1 MSDYLI
7 VLTASHRIHRMP
19 IDDIKSQRRGGLG
32 KTCASMKCPESPDGF
47 DRVIDVVQAPEEAD
61 LLLFSVVGRCHKVKV
76 ADIPLGNGSTAGTKL
91 ADVLLEEE
99 QQSNKRLSNIVR
111 ITMMVPIH
119 EGLKR
124 EDGFT
129 PYITLATKMGL
140 VKRLALGE
148 CIVVNRFDGSS
159 IIQLEPRDGME
170 MDEVVSAAFCG
181 EDDDLWM
188 ASSNGH
194 VARVSVSHVPVLGR
208 RAKGVHGMELNLSDG
223 ERLTSMIA
231 TQHRVGATM
240 TTVYEHG
247 YGNKVD
253 TEAFTVHDRDTKGV
267 QAAPVGAAIAA
278 LVQSE
283 PGQDLIIVTSTGRLI
298 RIGEEDVPLYKS
310 RDAVG
315 VKVIEVGQKVVKA
328 MAVGTPNSKN
338 PYHRGIKQALRHHE
352 STPKTNDPTT
362 AATETIPPAET
373 VEITGTDITTSTTS
387 HTTTTGS
394 ESTADY
400 THTAPQ
406 PPKQRGLM
414 GTLRRIFRNL
424 FG

>member
-7 VLTASHRIHRMP
+7 VLTDSHRIHRMP

-99 QQSNKRLSNIVR
+99 HQSSKSLSYIVR

-119 EGLKR
+119 DGLKR

-129 PYITLATKMGL
+129 PYITLATKLGL

-148 CIVVNRFDGSS
+148 CIVVNRLYGSS
-159 IIQLEPRDGME
+159 IIQLEQRGGME
-170 MDEVVSAAFCG
+170 MDEVISASFCG

-188 ASSNGH
+188 ASNNGH
-194 VARVSVSHVPVLGR
+194 VARVAVSHVPILGR
-208 RAKGVHGMELNLSDG
+208 RAKGVHGMELKLSDG
-223 ERLTSMIA
+223 ERLTSMITTLHKDEA
-231 TQHRVGATM
+231 TL
-240 TTVYEHG
+240 TTLYEHG
-247 YGNKVD
+247 FGSKVD
-253 TEAFTVHDRDTKGV
+253 TEAFSVHDRDTKGV
-267 QAAPVGAAIAA
+267 QAAPVGAEIAA

-283 PGQDLIIVTSTGRLI
+283 PGQDLVVITSTGRLI
-298 RIGEEDVPLYKS
+298 RIGEADVPLHKS

-315 VKVIEVGQKVVKA
+315 VTVIEVETDGQQVVVKA
-328 MAVGTPNSKN
+328 VAVGEPSMSLSK
-338 PYHRGIKQALRHHE
+338 E
-352 STPKTNDPTT
+352 W
-362 AATETIPPAET
+362 
-373 VEITGTDITTSTTS
+373 DITTSRASDPVVGTTMPANTDTIEEAAVPPSDTS
-387 HTTTTGS
+387 HTKTKTTTTGS

-400 THTAPQ
+400 TYTAPK

-414 GTLRRIFRNL
+414 GDLRRIFRNL